1 MGAALPMRSTSTAN
15 SPAMARLGRPW
26 VTDVAVNKSTGE
38 VSVTRVVAG
47 QDSGLMINP
56 DGVRHQIHGNVI
68 QSTSRALMEEVSFER
83 GAVAAREWGAYPIIP
98 FPDVPK
104 IDVLLLPRPDQPPLG
119 VGESASVPSAAAI
132 ANAIFDATGVRFRE
146 PPFTP
151 ERILN
156 GLHSGGPATRQAL
169 PAPAAPQPSRIWENP
184 FAKRAGIFATVA
196 AVCTAA
202 IGIGAA
208 VLPGRAIAPIARPDP
223 SVYSAATIA
232 RGQQLAALG
241 NCAECH
247 TMIGGALNAGG
258 RALETPFGTIYATNI
273 TPDVETGIGVWSY
286 PAFERAM
293 RDGLHRDGRQLYP
306 AFPYTHFSKT
316 GDADMQALY
325 AYLMAQPAVRATQPA
340 NTLAFPFN
348 LRPLLAGWNALF
360 HQTREFKPDPAKSKV
375 WNRGAYL
382 VEGLGHCSACHSP
395 RNTLGAEQRD
405 AYLAGGFAEGW
416 EAPPLTSLSQAPI
429 PWNEDELFAYLRTG
443 HSRYHGVAAGPM
455 APIVRDLAALPDQ
468 DIRAMAVYLNSFNDT
483 ATDRKAQDA
492 IALKLE
498 ASTQV
503 TMASSTGARLYQ
515 GACAVCHEVGGPGA
529 VRQPPLARPQQQPA
543 QRHIGQSRANHPAR
557 HRRAG
562 VEQSR
567 LYAGLQEQHE
577 RCAGRGAGHLPAQ
590 AVRTRQ
596 ASMDRCEGDDCACES
611 RRELSATSCAAPA
624 ACRACETTRSS

>member
-1 MGAALPMRSTSTAN
+1 MREEKDGEIVHGRGFAYALYVHSKFPGYGAAWSA
-15 SPAMARLGRPW
+15 W

-515 GACAVCHEVGGPGA
+515 GACAVCHEVGG
-529 VRQPPLARPQQQPA
+529 LALFGSRPSLA
-543 QRHIGQSRANHPAR
+543 LNSNLH
-557 HRRAG
+557 
-562 VEQSR
+562 
-567 LYAGLQEQHE
+567 
-577 RCAGRGAGHLPAQ
+577 
-590 AVRTRQ
+590 
-596 ASMDRCEGDDCACES
+596 
-611 RRELSATSCAAPA
+611 SATSDNLVQIILHGIAEPVSSNLGYMPAFKNSMSDAQVEELVTFLRKQFAPDRPAWIGVKETIARVRAAA
-624 ACRACETTRSS
+624 N